1 MTEIIVECPKCHN
14 RFGVEEVIKSQIE
27 NTIKNDYDRKINDYK
42 QIVDSERA
50 MLEKQKSEIGKQ
62 RQEIE
67 EMIQSQL
74 NLRLNSEREQ
84 IGRKFAN
91 DYEEK
96 LKMLE
101 LDAKSAKEENL
112 TLKRKEIE
120 LLQTQQKL
128 NEMKQNHELEM
139 EKKLMEQRNSLRNEI
154 ESNMSQQFELQKRE
168 LEKKLDDQR
177 KLAEEMRRK
186 AEQGSMQMQGEVQ
199 ELFLEEFLAAKYPR
213 DLISEV
219 PKGKSGADIIH
230 TVRNPMNAECG
241 KIAYESK
248 RTLSFNKDWIGKLKE
263 DMIAIKADLGVIV
276 TQNMPQGVKSFCY
289 IDGIWVC
296 SFGEFES
303 VVAVLRE
310 MLLSV
315 NQVKLQETNKSD
327 AKEMIY
333 NYLTSNEFNQRVTQ
347 IVDTFNKIRDGINK
361 ERTQMTK
368 IWAMREKQIESIV
381 LGMSEMF
388 GSIKG
393 YGLQAIE
400 ETDFMMLET
409 YEEKED

>member
-1 MTEIIVECPKCHN
+1 MTEIIVECPNCHN

-27 NTIKNDYDRKINDYK
+27 LNVKNDYDKKINEYK
-42 QIVDSERA
+42 CIVDSERA
-50 MLEKQKSEIGKQ
+50 SLDKEKNEISKQ
-62 RQEIE
+62 RQEIDE
-67 EMIQSQL
+67 LIQRQL
-74 NLRLNSEREQ
+74 NMKLNSEREQ
-84 IGRKFAN
+84 IRLKIAN

-101 LDAKSAKEENL
+101 NEAKIAKEDSL
-112 TLKRKEIE
+112 QLKRKEIE

-128 NEMKQNHELEM
+128 NDMKQDYEL
-139 EKKLMEQRNSLRNEI
+139 
-154 ESNMSQQFELQKRE
+154 ELQKKLLEQQQLLRTEMENNLNQRHELQTRE
-168 LEKKLDDQR
+168 LKKQLDDQK
-177 KLAEEMRRK
+177 KLVDEMRRK

-199 ELFLEEFLAAKYPR
+199 ELILEEFLAVKYPY
-213 DLISEV
+213 DIISEV
-219 PKGKSGADIIH
+219 PKGKSGADIIQ
-230 TVRNPMNAECG
+230 TVRNPLNAECG

-248 RTLSFNKDWIGKLKE
+248 RTVSFNKEWITKLKD
-263 DMIAIKADLGVIV
+263 DMIAIKADVGVIV
-276 TQNMPQGVKSFCY
+276 TQTMPQGVKSFSN

-296 SFGEFES
+296 SFSEFES
-303 VVAVLRE
+303 VVSVLRE
-310 MLLSV
+310 MLISI
-315 NQVKLQETNKSD
+315 NQVKLQGINKSD

-368 IWAMREKQIESIV
+368 IWAIREKQIESIV

-400 ETDFMMLET
+400 DTDFMMLSPNDAE
-409 YEEKED
+409 YE

>member
-1 MTEIIVECPKCHN
+1 MTEIIVECPNCHN

-27 NTIKNDYDRKINDYK
+27 NSVKHDYDKKISDYK
-42 QIVDSERA
+42 QSVDTERA
-50 MLEKQKSEIGKQ
+50 LLDKQKSEISKQ
-62 RQEIE
+62 RQEME

-74 NLRLNSEREQ
+74 AKRLNSERE
-84 IGRKFAN
+84 IINRKMTE
-91 DYEEK
+91 DYQEK
-96 LKMLE
+96 MKMLQNE
-101 LDAKSAKEENL
+101 ATIAREETNQL
-112 TLKRKEIE
+112 RSKEIE
-120 LLQTQQKL
+120 LLKTQQKL
-128 NEMKQNHELEM
+128 NEMKQNHDL
-139 EKKLMEQRNSLRNEI
+139 
-154 ESNMSQQFELQKRE
+154 E
-168 LEKKLDDQR
+168 LEKKLLEQQQQIRSEMEAGMSQRYELQMRELKKQIDDQK

-219 PKGKSGADIIH
+219 PKGKSGADIIQ

-248 RTLSFNKDWIGKLKE
+248 RTVSFNKEWITKLKD
-263 DMIAIKADLGVIV
+263 DMIAIKADIGVIV
-276 TQNMPQGVKSFCY
+276 TQSMPQGIKSFTN

-393 YGLQAIE
+393 YGLQSIE

-409 YEEKED
+409 NDGEDD

>member
-1 MTEIIVECPKCHN
+1 MTEIIVECPSCHN

-27 NTIKNDYDRKINDYK
+27 NTIKNDYDKKISDYK

-50 MLEKQKSEIGKQ
+50 ILEKQKSEIGKQ
-62 RQEIE
+62 RQEME

-74 NLRLNSEREQ
+74 AKRLNFEREQ
-84 IGRKFAN
+84 INQKLAGEF
-91 DYEEK
+91 EEK
-96 LKMLE
+96 MKLLE
-101 LDAKSAKEENL
+101 NDAKIAKEENTQL
-112 TLKRKEIE
+112 RRKEIE

-128 NEMKQNHELEM
+128 NDMKQNHDLELERKLLEQQQQIRIEM
-139 EKKLMEQRNSLRNEI
+139 EAGMSQRYELQMRELKKQIDDQKKLA
-154 ESNMSQQFELQKRE
+154 
-168 LEKKLDDQR
+168 D
-177 KLAEEMRRK
+177 EMRRK

-199 ELFLEEFLAAKYPR
+199 ELILEEFLAVKYPY
-213 DLISEV
+213 DIISEV
-219 PKGKSGADIIH
+219 LKGKSGADIIQ
-230 TVRNPMNAECG
+230 TVRNPLNAECG

-248 RTLSFNKDWIGKLKE
+248 RTVSFNKEWIAKLKD
-263 DMIAIKADLGVIV
+263 DMIAIKADIGVLV
-276 TQNMPQGVKSFCY
+276 TQTMPQGVKSFSN
-289 IDGIWVC
+289 IDGVWVC

-310 MLLSV
+310 MLISV
-315 NQVKLQETNKSD
+315 NQVKLQEANKSD

-409 YEEKED
+409 NEGDYE

>member
-1 MTEIIVECPKCHN
+1 MTEIIVECPNCHN
-14 RFGVEEVIKSQIE
+14 KFGVEEVIKSQIE
-27 NTIKNDYDRKINDYK
+27 NSVKNDYDKKISDYK

-62 RQEIE
+62 RQEME

-74 NLRLNSEREQ
+74 AKRLNSEREQ
-84 IGRKFAN
+84 INQKLAGEF
-91 DYEEK
+91 EEK
-96 LKMLE
+96 MKLLE
-101 LDAKSAKEENL
+101 NDAKIAREENTQL
-112 TLKRKEIE
+112 RRKEIE

-128 NEMKQNHELEM
+128 NDMKQNHELELERKLLEQQQQLRTEM
-139 EKKLMEQRNSLRNEI
+139 ESG
-154 ESNMSQQFELQKRE
+154 MSQRYELQMRE
-168 LEKKLDDQR
+168 LRKQIDDQK

-199 ELFLEEFLAAKYPR
+199 ELILEEFLAVKYPY
-213 DLISEV
+213 DIISEV
-219 PKGKSGADIIH
+219 PKGKSGADIIQ
-230 TVRNPMNAECG
+230 TVRNPLNAECG

-248 RTLSFNKDWIGKLKE
+248 RTVSFNKEWITKLKD
-263 DMIAIKADLGVIV
+263 DMIAIKADIGVIV
-276 TQNMPQGVKSFCY
+276 TQTMPQGVKSFSN

-296 SFGEFES
+296 SFSEFES
-303 VVAVLRE
+303 VVSVLRE
-310 MLLSV
+310 MLLSI
-315 NQVKLQETNKSD
+315 NQVKLQGINKSD

-400 ETDFMMLET
+400 DTDFMMLTPNDAE
-409 YEEKED
+409 YE

>member
-27 NTIKNDYDRKINDYK
+27 NTVKHDYDKKISDYK
-42 QIVDSERA
+42 QIVDTERA

-67 EMIQSQL
+67 AMIQSEL
-74 NLRLNSEREQ
+74 KLRLNSEREQ
-84 IGRKFAN
+84 IGRKFAT

-101 LDAKSAKEENL
+101 HDAQSAKEENL
-112 TLKRKEIE
+112 NLRRKQNE
-120 LLQTQQKL
+120 LLKTQEEL
-128 NEMKQNHELEM
+128 NKMKQNHELEL
-139 EKKLMEQRNSLRNEI
+139 ETKLLEQRLSLRNEI
-154 ESNMSQQFELQKRE
+154 ESNLSQQFELQKRE

-199 ELFLEEFLAAKYPR
+199 ELILEEFLSAKYPR

-248 RTLSFNKDWIGKLKE
+248 RTLNFNKEWIAKLKD
-263 DMIAIKADLGVIV
+263 DMIAIKADIGVLV
-276 TQNMPQGVKSFCY
+276 TQTMPQGVKSFCN

-400 ETDFMMLET
+400 ETDFMMLESNDG
-409 YEEKED
+409 EDE